1 MPKID
6 RLTVERV
13 LEAARIEEVVGDYVD
28 LRRRGVRYVGICP
41 FHDDRHLGNF
51 VVYPRKNCYRCF
63 ACDARGG
70 VVDFLMRHARMT
82 FPEAIHWLGQKYN
95 IDTNMTEPIHHTPPP
110 PRPQPRPLE
119 LLTLP
124 MQLVRNRQQTQ
135 DDTLCR
141 WIRTG
146 IPWKKWQ
153 RINIKYVLSD
163 YHVGHTTVS
172 RERRDGTVERH
183 EFTVFWQIDER
194 QQVRTAHLMKYGPDG
209 HRLKRPQEPYETDW
223 FHSLLIRRRSDSDPW
238 PHPQYYDPDRQ
249 EHRTTLFGLHL
260 LERYGRD
267 ATVCIVESEKTALLM
282 AIAYGNSRHR
292 VWMACCG
299 LTNLTRERL
308 QPIIDRHRHIVLY
321 PDRDGIDRWRR
332 QAERLDYD
340 RVTIDVRP
348 VTEWWTEAD
357 GPKAD
362 IADVVLRHLSEA
374 RPLTTIEEVAQAMP
388 KAKPLLD
395 KIDCEIVE
403 DEK

>member
-6 RLTVERV
+6 RMTVERV

-28 LRRRGVRYVGICP
+28 LRRKGVRYVGLCP
-41 FHDDRHLGNF
+41 FHDDKHVGNF
-51 VVYPRKNCYRCF
+51 SVYPPKNCYRCF
-63 ACDARGG
+63 VCEASGKP
-70 VVDFLMRHARMT
+70 VDFLMKHARMT
-82 FPEAIHWLGQKYN
+82 FPEAIHWLGQKYG
-95 IDTNMTEPIHHTPPP
+95 IDTNMTEPIKHTPPP
-110 PRPQPRPLE
+110 PRPKPRPKE
-119 LLTLP
+119 LLSLP
-124 MQLVRNRQQTQ
+124 FYLVKNRERLGG
-135 DDTLCR
+135 DALCQ
-141 WIRTG
+141 WIMKS
-146 IPWKKWQ
+146 IPWNPLQ
-153 RINIKYVLSD
+153 LSTALSVLKE

-172 RERRDGTVERH
+172 RELRDGTVVRH
-183 EFTVFWQIDER
+183 EFTVFWQIDE
-194 QQVRTAHLMKYGPDG
+194 QQRVRTAHLMKYGANG
-209 HRLKRPQEPYETDW
+209 RRLRKEDDEYNQDW
-223 FHSLLIRRRSDSDPW
+223 YHSLLTRRRNETDPW
-238 PHPQYYDPDRQ
+238 PYPEYYDPDRQ
-249 EHRTTLFGLHL
+249 AHQITLFGLHL

-332 QAERLDYD
+332 QAERLEYD

-374 RPLTTIEEVAQAMP
+374 RPLTTIEEVREAMP
-388 KAKPLLD
+388 KAKPIID
-395 KIDCEIVE
+395 KLNLEIVNE
-403 DEK
+403 E

>member
-28 LRRRGVRYVGICP
+28 LRRSGVRYVGICP

-51 VVYPRKNCYRCF
+51 VVYPPMNIYKCF
-63 ACDARGG
+63 VCEARGDS
-70 VVDFLMRHARMT
+70 VKFLMRHARMT
-82 FPEAIHWLGQKYN
+82 FPEAIHWLGKKYN
-95 IDTNMTEPIHHTPPP
+95 IDTNMTEPIKHTPQP
-110 PRPQPRPLE
+110 PRPHPRQLE
-119 LLTLP
+119 LLVLP
-124 MQLVRNRQQTQ
+124 MQLVHNRQHTQ

-146 IPWKKWQ
+146 IAWDAMART
-153 RINIKYVLSD
+153 RITGVLNE

-194 QQVRTAHLMKYGPDG
+194 QQVRTAHMMKYGADG
-209 HRLKRPQEPYETDW
+209 HRLKRPAEPYETDW
-223 FHSLLIRRRSDSDPW
+223 FHSLLIRRRKDSDPW
-238 PHPQYYDPDRQ
+238 PYPQYYDPDRQ
-249 EHRTTLFGLHL
+249 AHQITIFGLHL
-260 LERYGRD
+260 LERYGRE

-282 AIAYGNSRHR
+282 AIAYGNSRQR

-299 LTNLTRERL
+299 VTNLTRERL
-308 QPIIDRHRHIVLY
+308 QPIIDRHRNIVLY
-321 PDRDGIDRWRR
+321 PDRDGIDRWRQ
-332 QAERLDYD
+332 QAERLGYD

-348 VTEWWTEAD
+348 VTEWWTEQD

-374 RPLTTIEEVAQAMP
+374 RPLTTIEEVRKAMP

-395 KIDCEIVE
+395 KIDCEIVNE
-403 DEK
+403 